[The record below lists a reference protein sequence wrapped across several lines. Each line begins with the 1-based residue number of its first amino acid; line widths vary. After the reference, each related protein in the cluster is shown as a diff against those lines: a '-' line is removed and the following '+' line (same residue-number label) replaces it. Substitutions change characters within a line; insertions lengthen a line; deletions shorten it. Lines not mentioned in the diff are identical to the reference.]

1 MQTVI
6 ARRGIL
12 CKICKSVPF
21 YKMERKKRQMR
32 EKIIVLRENP
42 EKTGILFSC
51 LSGRV
56 QLIEAFGSEEVQEL
70 VKSYGSEIS
79 MILVCGNSRD
89 SFGKEFLKKLY
100 LEGYPEE
107 NPVLGMDAEDSK
119 LIQVLKNEADTDPL
133 TGLYNKRA
141 FQRQVEG
148 CLKNTEQ
155 MAAFGIIDIDNFKVL
170 NDKYGH
176 RFGDEILF
184 WLAEKLRENLNDSMV
199 AGRFG
204 GDEFVLFWK
213 EIGTKEEIRAEAE
226 GICKILREE
235 AMGVKMTSSLGIA
248 CYPQDGESYE
258 ELFRKADKALYLA
271 KDRGKDGYVIY
282 S

>member
-1 MQTVI
+1 MPEEGYYVKFVKVY
-6 ARRGIL
+6 L
-12 CKICKSVPF
+12 F

-32 EKIIVLRENP
+32 EKIIILRENP
-42 EKTGILFSC
+42 EKTEIVFSC

-56 QLIEAFGSEEVQEL
+56 QLIEAFGPEEVLEL

-79 MILVCGNSRD
+79 MILVCGSCRD
-89 SFGKEFLKKLY
+89 AFCGDFLKRLY
-100 LEGYPEE
+100 LEGYPKE
-107 NPVLGMDAEDSK
+107 NPILGMDAEDSK

-141 FQRQVEG
+141 FQRQVEEWLESG
-148 CLKNTEQ
+148 ER
-155 MAAFGIIDIDNFKVL
+155 MGAFGIIDIDNFKVL

-184 WLAEKLRENLNDSMV
+184 WLAEKLRENLNGSIV
-199 AGRFG
+199 VGRFG

-213 EIGTKEEIRAEAE
+213 EIGMKEEIRTEAE
-226 GICKILREE
+226 RICKVLREE
-235 AMGVKMTSSLGIA
+235 AMGVKMTGSLGIA
-248 CYPQDGESYE
+248 CYPRDGESYE
-258 ELFRKADKALYLA
+258 ELLCKADKALYLA